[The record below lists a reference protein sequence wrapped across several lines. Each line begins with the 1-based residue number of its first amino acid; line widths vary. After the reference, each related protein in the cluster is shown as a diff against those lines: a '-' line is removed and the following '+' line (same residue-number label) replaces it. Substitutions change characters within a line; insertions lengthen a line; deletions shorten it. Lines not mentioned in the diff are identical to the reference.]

1 MRSHILPPSPKMS
14 NLQAPDA
21 DTHAAAAAAPVSS
34 ITGISPRRQT
44 AEIKLYLPD
53 ECASGPGGPAGPAAV
68 SVPRR
73 SDAVAVEACPPS
85 PAPSPPVFGSE
96 SLQGVENTRTARQ
109 DATAIFFFFLM

>member
-1 MRSHILPPSPKMS
+1 MS

-21 DTHAAAAAAPVSS
+21 DTHAAAAAPASS
-34 ITGISPRRQT
+34 ITGISTRRQT

-68 SVPRR
+68 TVPRR
-73 SDAVAVEACPPS
+73 SDAVAARPPS

-109 DATAIFFFFLM
+109 NATANFFFFNVDTELISCADALR